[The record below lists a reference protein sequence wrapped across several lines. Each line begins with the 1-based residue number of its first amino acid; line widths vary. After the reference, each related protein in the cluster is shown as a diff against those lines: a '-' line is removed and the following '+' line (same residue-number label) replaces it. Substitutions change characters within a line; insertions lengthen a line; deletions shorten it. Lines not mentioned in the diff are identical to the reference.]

1 MEKDVM
7 CCLMKNWF
15 MVIIMCLRG
24 VTLLLYFCLD
34 AFDAF
39 DALDAFDSVFQF
51 GQRVPRIRIH
61 NFVLKMRVGPHR
73 GQRCGCA

>member
-1 MEKDVM
+1 
-7 CCLMKNWF
+7 
-15 MVIIMCLRG
+15 MVILRG

-39 DALDAFDSVFQF
+39 DALDALDAFDSVFQF

-61 NFVLKMRVGPHR
+61 IFVLKMRVGPHI